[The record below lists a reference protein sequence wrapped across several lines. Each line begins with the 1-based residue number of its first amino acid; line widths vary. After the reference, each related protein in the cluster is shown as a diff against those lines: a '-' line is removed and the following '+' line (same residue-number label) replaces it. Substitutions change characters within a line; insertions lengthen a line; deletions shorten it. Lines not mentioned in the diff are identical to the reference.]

1 MRYFQ
6 EANNVTELLSTTAAD
21 FLAKHYLADE
31 ISVPVRM
38 SIEVKPRDNATDVL
52 GERSFE
58 IELSGLRRGPD
69 SSWECPS
76 LNDMLER
83 LSVASA
89 PRSLQNGPI
98 PQELI
103 IYDVILQFRGIEI
116 VLILQCLCRRFRACI
131 FLLRSPRRFMLD
143 LNCTY
148 SHDTVRAVVA
158 LLCHLSYKA

>member
-38 SIEVKPRDNATDVL
+38 RIEVKPRDNATDVL

-58 IELSGLRRGPD
+58 IELSGLRRGLD

-116 VLILQCLCRRFRACI
+116 ILIFAVSLQALPGLHFSIEKSTSMHA
-131 FLLRSPRRFMLD
+131 RSELHLFPRHGS
-143 LNCTY
+143 Y
-148 SHDTVRAVVA
+148 SGRLVMP
-158 LLCHLSYKA
+158 S